1 MDNNSTI
8 REDLEEL
15 KGIINSHLNICD
27 PEKTPVICKSIS
39 TPEGRAKIE
48 AQITQAVLDGDTVVG
63 AITKIES
70 LYNINSID

>member
-15 KGIINSHLNICD
+15 KSIISSHLNICD
-27 PEKTPVICKSIS
+27 PGKTPIICKTIS

-48 AQITQAVLDGDTVVG
+48 EQIIKAVLDGDTVVG